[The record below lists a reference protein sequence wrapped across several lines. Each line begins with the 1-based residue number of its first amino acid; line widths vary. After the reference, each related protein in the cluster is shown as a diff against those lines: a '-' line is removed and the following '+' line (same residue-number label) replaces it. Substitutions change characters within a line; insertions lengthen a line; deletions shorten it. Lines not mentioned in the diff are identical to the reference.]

1 MTLRTPI
8 GWTVATLADAA
19 IQKNGMFV
27 DGPFGSN
34 LKTSDY
40 TDAGVRLVQLQN
52 IGEGTFNDK
61 NKKYVSLQKASE
73 LVRHQALE
81 GDIVI
86 AKMAEPV
93 ARACRLPASSD
104 NWIIV
109 ADCMRIRVDESRFDA
124 DFVQYAINAKHTRSV
139 AEANSTGTTRKR
151 INLSKAKSLPLLHP
165 PLPEQKKIA
174 EVLSSVD
181 ETIAAT
187 KAVIDQTKQVKKGL
201 LQTLL
206 TKGIGHTKFKQTE
219 LGEIPESWEVVKLED
234 LLADTKTPMRSGP
247 FGSALKK
254 AELVESGIP
263 FLGIDNVHV
272 ERFEPT
278 YRRFVTP
285 EKFDEL
291 KRYAVFSH
299 DVMITIMG
307 TVGRCCVVPE
317 GVGNMLSSKHVWT
330 MSFDRQKYVPELVC
344 WQLNYAP
351 WVLKEFWRT
360 SQGGVMSAISSK
372 VLRTLLLPKPPLN
385 ELEKIADILASKN
398 EAIHATEAKLNQLQ
412 ILKSGLMSDLLT
424 GRKRVE
430 V

>member
-1 MTLRTPI
+1 MTHEVPE
-8 GWTVATLADAA
+8 GWTTKQVEDILLPVKGAMK
-19 IQKNGMFV
+19 I
-27 DGPFGSN
+27 GPFGSQLKKSDILGGPFKVYGQENVFASDFSLGERFVSEEKFQQLRSCQLFPGDLVLTMMGTIGKVAVCPSN
-34 LKTSDY
+34 LEQGIMDSHLL
-40 TDAGVRLVQLQN
+40 RLQCDPSVVLT
-52 IGEGTFNDK
+52 E
-61 NKKYVSLQKASE
+61 Y
-73 LVRHQALE
+73 VRHLFAGSKLIYEQ
-81 GDIVI
+81 
-86 AKMAEPV
+86 V
-93 ARACRLPASSD
+93 ARMSQGGIMAGLNSK
-104 NWIIV
+104 IV
-109 ADCMRIRVDESRFDA
+109 
-124 DFVQYAINAKHTRSV
+124 RSLLV
-139 AEANSTGTTRKR
+139 
-151 INLSKAKSLPLLHP
+151 PLP

-181 ETIAAT
+181 EAIAAT

-219 LGEIPESWEVVKLED
+219 LGEIPKSWEVVKLED
-234 LLADTKTPMRSGP
+234 LLADTATPMRSGP

-263 FLGIDNVHV
+263 LLGIDNVYV
-272 ERFEPT
+272 DRFQPT
-278 YRRFVTP
+278 YKRFITP

-291 KRYAVFSH
+291 KRYAVYPQ

-317 GVGNMLSSKHVWT
+317 GVGDMLSSKHVWT
-330 MSFDRQKYVPELVC
+330 MTFDKQMYIPELIC

-360 SQGGVMSAISSK
+360 SQGGVMAAISSK
-372 VLRTLLLPKPPLN
+372 ILRTLTLPKPPLK
-385 ELEKIADILASKN
+385 EQEKIAEVLASKN
-398 EAIHATEAKLNQLQ
+398 EFIHANLAKLNHLYS
-412 ILKSGLMSDLLT
+412 IKSGLMTDLLS